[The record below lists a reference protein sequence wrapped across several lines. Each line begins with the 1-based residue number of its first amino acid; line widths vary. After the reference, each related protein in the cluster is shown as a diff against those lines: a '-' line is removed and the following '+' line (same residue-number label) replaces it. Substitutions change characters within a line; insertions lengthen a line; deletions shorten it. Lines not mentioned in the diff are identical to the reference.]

1 MTDAVRKR
9 LVDLVAAYGKSLA
22 GDPKRTE
29 GLLRDTCPG
38 CGREIFLLVSAQ
50 RLRVPED
57 LATLSSSVPREALF
71 RRLTRRFHDELG
83 IDEALGVW
91 AVHSWA
97 IALGLL
103 SPEAARAGRRSRK
116 ETAGKGTGG
125 TPSTSPSPL
134 PSLVVSA
141 AGDGHFRT
149 VADAI
154 REARPGTRIFLRPG
168 QYREEVTV
176 DRALEVIGEGP
187 ATSVILEAAGPTGI
201 TVKGGALYLHG
212 VTLREGSSA
221 AGSVALLVKKG
232 LAIVE
237 DSVVA
242 GGETSVLVQ
251 GSGSSAVLR
260 RCTMGWGAARG
271 VAFLDRARGS
281 VDECRIPQPPKGI
294 VIAGGAD
301 PVIRST
307 RLEDCQTG
315 IGVSARGKGTI
326 EGCTITASRH
336 AAISV
341 ADLSDPQVTRCRIQ
355 NGNFGIEVID
365 RGRGRVTETEIEGM
379 AAGVFISGG
388 GNPVLTGCTI
398 RDGRFGVSVAG
409 KGRGLLED
417 CRITGNQYSGVT
429 VKEKGNPV
437 LRRCIVTG
445 NRDVG
450 LWAYRNGAA
459 TVEQCDL
466 TGNGKGPFSLEA
478 GSRVK
483 RDGNREN

>member
-1 MTDAVRKR
+1 MTDAVRNR
-9 LVDLVAAYGKSLA
+9 LVDLVAAYGKSLS

-57 LATLSSSVPREALF
+57 LAILSSSVPREALF
-71 RRLTRRFHDELG
+71 RRLTRRLHDELG
-83 IDEALGVW
+83 IDEQFGLW

-103 SPEAARAGRRSRK
+103 SPEAARAGRRGRK
-116 ETAGKGTGG
+116 ETAGKGAGASIPTA
-125 TPSTSPSPL
+125 PSPL

-141 AGDGHFRT
+141 GGDGHFRT
-149 VADAI
+149 LADAVL
-154 REARPGTRIFLRPG
+154 EARPGTRIFLRPG

-187 ATSVILEAAGPTGI
+187 ATSVILETGGPAGI

-212 VTLREGSSA
+212 VTLRGGPPA
-221 AGSVALLVKKG
+221 PGSVALQVQKG

-251 GSGSSAVLR
+251 GSGSSSLLR

-271 VAFLDRARGS
+271 VAFLERARGT

-307 RLEDCQTG
+307 RLEGCQTG
-315 IGVSARGKGTI
+315 IGVSARGKGTV
-326 EGCTITASRH
+326 EGCTITGSRH

-355 NGNFGIEVID
+355 EGNFGIEVTD
-365 RGRGRVTETEIEGM
+365 RGRGRVTETEIAGM

-398 RDGRFGVSVAG
+398 RDGRFGVSVSG
-409 KGRGLLED
+409 KGRGVLED
-417 CRITGNQYSGVT
+417 CRITGHQYSGVS
-429 VKEKGNPV
+429 VKEKGNPI
-437 LRRCIVTG
+437 LRRCTITG

-459 TVEQCDL
+459 TVEHCDL
-466 TGNGKGPFSLEA
+466 SGNGKGAFSLEA

-483 RDGNREN
+483 KDGNRDG